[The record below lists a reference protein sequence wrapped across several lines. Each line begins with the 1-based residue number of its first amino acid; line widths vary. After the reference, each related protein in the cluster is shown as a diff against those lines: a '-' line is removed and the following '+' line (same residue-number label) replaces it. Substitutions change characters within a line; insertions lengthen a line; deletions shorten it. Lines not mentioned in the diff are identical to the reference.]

1 MELKNGLSSPPC
13 YLLVHMP
20 LGLNCVGRRMVSVSF
35 KPLQVLTAE
44 NSPDNCR
51 TVPYPFLTQNP
62 FPIRLAIYGGATTIG
77 GLSFLAMNTLHP

>member
-44 NSPDNCR
+44 N
-51 TVPYPFLTQNP
+51 
-62 FPIRLAIYGGATTIG
+62 RLIIAVQFRI
-77 GLSFLAMNTLHP
+77 LS